1 MRWNKLKIDNFTF
14 EAGGSLSGIEVVYH
28 TSDRDYQPGDRVVW
42 LCHALTANS
51 NPLDWWPEMV
61 GKGCY
66 IDPEKDYVVCVNIF
80 ASPYGTTGPRSAF
93 FKADGGKVSGFQSL
107 KDGTAKR
114 ETMKLFNYTE
124 GLTPLDF
131 PKVTVRDMARL
142 FPIVR
147 KYIGIEKVDL
157 LVGSSIG
164 GFQALEW
171 AILEP
176 EVIERAAFIATAPR
190 VTPWLGAW
198 MESQR
203 MALEADPTFRACESL
218 AGGQKGLEAAR
229 ALSLISYRTFEGYNL
244 TQAEQDE
251 DCLFAERVASY
262 ERYQGEKLVKRDFDA
277 YSYYYL
283 TYSVDSHNVGRKR
296 EGVAAALGQIQ
307 ANSIVIT
314 ITSDGLFPPVEGSEW
329 AKHIPGAEYI
339 EIESKWG
346 HDGFL
351 LETEAIVQSLKR
363 VES

>member
-1 MRWNKLKIDNFTF
+1 MRWNKLRIEDDFAF
-14 EAGGSLSGIEVVYH
+14 EAGGSVRGIEVVYH
-28 TSDRDYQPGDRVVW
+28 TSNRDYKKGERVVW

-51 NPLDWWPEMV
+51 NPMDWWPEMV
-61 GKGCY
+61 GKGCC

-80 ASPYGTTGPRSAF
+80 ASPYGTTGPRSW
-93 FKADGGKVSGFQSL
+93 V
-107 KDGTAKR
+107 
-114 ETMKLFNYTE
+114 E
-124 GLTPLDF
+124 GLGVQEFRSSGVGPLDF

-147 KYIGIEKVDL
+147 EYIGIEKVDL

-171 AILEP
+171 AVLEP

-203 MALEADPTFRACESL
+203 MAIEADPTFKACESL

-229 ALSLISYRTFEGYNL
+229 ALSLISYRTFDGYNL
-244 TQAEQDE
+244 TQAEEDE
-251 DCLFAERVASY
+251 DCLFAGRVASY

-283 TYSVDSHNVGRKR
+283 TWSVDSHNVGRKR
-296 EGVAAALGQIQ
+296 GGVAAALGQIK
-307 ANSIVIT
+307 AKSVVIT
-314 ITSDGLFPPVEGSEW
+314 ITSDGLFPPVEGREW
-329 AKHIPGAEYI
+329 AAWIPGAEYV

-351 LETEAIVQSLKR
+351 LETEAIAKRLKELS

>member
-1 MRWNKLKIDNFTF
+1 MRWNKLRIEDDFAF
-14 EAGGSLSGIEVVYH
+14 EAGGSVRGIEVVYH
-28 TSDRDYQPGDRVVW
+28 TSDREYKAGDRVVW

-51 NPLDWWPEMV
+51 NPMDWWPEMV
-61 GKGCY
+61 GKGCC

-80 ASPYGTTGPRSAF
+80 ASPYGTTGPRDWCA
-93 FKADGGKVSGFQSL
+93 GKRRE
-107 KDGTAKR
+107 AKGER
-114 ETMKLFNYTE
+114 ST
-124 GLTPLDF
+124 LDF

-203 MALEADPTFRACESL
+203 MAIEADPTFKACESL

-229 ALSLISYRTFEGYNL
+229 ALSLISYRTFDGYNL
-244 TQAEQDE
+244 TQAEEDE

-283 TYSVDSHNVGRKR
+283 TWSVDSHNVGRKR
-296 EGVAAALGQIQ
+296 GGVAAALGEIK
-307 ANSIVIT
+307 AKSVVIT
-314 ITSDGLFPPVEGSEW
+314 ITSDGLFPPVEGKEW
-329 AKHIPGAEYI
+329 AAWIPGAKYV

-351 LETEAIVQSLKR
+351 LETEAIAERLEELR

>member
-1 MRWNKLKIDNFTF
+1 MRWNKLRIEDDFAF
-14 EAGGSLSGIEVVYH
+14 EVGGSVSGIEVVYH
-28 TSDRDYQPGDRVVW
+28 TSDREYKAGDRVVW

-51 NPLDWWPEMV
+51 NPMDWWPEMV
-61 GKGCY
+61 GKGCC

-80 ASPYGTTGPRSAF
+80 ASPYGTTGPRDWCA
-93 FKADGGKVSGFQSL
+93 GKRRE
-107 KDGTAKR
+107 AKGER
-114 ETMKLFNYTE
+114 S
-124 GLTPLDF
+124 PLDF

-203 MALEADPTFRACESL
+203 MAIEADPTFKACESL

-229 ALSLISYRTFEGYNL
+229 ALSLISYRTFDGYNL
-244 TQAEQDE
+244 TQAEEDE
-251 DCLFAERVASY
+251 DCLFAGRVASY

-283 TYSVDSHNVGRKR
+283 TWSVDSHNVGRKR
-296 EGVAAALGQIQ
+296 GGVAAALGKIQ
-307 ANSIVIT
+307 AKSVVIT
-314 ITSDGLFPPVEGSEW
+314 ITSDGLFPPVEGREW
-329 AKHIPGAEYI
+329 AAWIPGAKYV

-351 LETEAIVQSLKR
+351 LETEAIAERLEELR
-363 VES
+363 VKS

>member
-1 MRWNKLKIDNFTF
+1 MRWNKLRIEDDFAF
-14 EAGGSLSGIEVVYH
+14 EAGGSVRGIEVVYH
-28 TSDRDYQPGDRVVW
+28 TSDREYKAGDRVVW

-51 NPLDWWPEMV
+51 NPMDWWPEMV
-61 GKGCY
+61 GKGCC

-80 ASPYGTTGPRSAF
+80 ASPYGTTGPR
-93 FKADGGKVSGFQSL
+93 DWMNIGERRE
-107 KDGTAKR
+107 AKGER
-114 ETMKLFNYTE
+114 S
-124 GLTPLDF
+124 PLDF

-203 MALEADPTFRACESL
+203 MAIEADPTFKACESL

-229 ALSLISYRTFEGYNL
+229 ALSLISYRTFDGYNL
-244 TQAEQDE
+244 TQAEENE
-251 DCLFAERVASY
+251 DCLFAGRVASY

-283 TYSVDSHNVGRKR
+283 TWSVDSHNVGRKR
-296 EGVAAALGQIQ
+296 RGVAAALGKIQ
-307 ANSIVIT
+307 AKSVVIT
-314 ITSDGLFPPVEGSEW
+314 ITSDGLFPPVEGKEW
-329 AKHIPGAEYI
+329 AAWIPGAKYV

-351 LETEAIVQSLKR
+351 LETEAIAERLEELR

>member
-1 MRWNKLKIDNFTF
+1 MRWNKLRIEDDFAF
-14 EAGGSLSGIEVVYH
+14 EAGGSVSGIEVVYH
-28 TSDRDYQPGDRVVW
+28 TSDREYKAGDRVVW

-51 NPLDWWPEMV
+51 NPMDWWPEMV
-61 GKGCY
+61 GKGCC

-80 ASPYGTTGPRSAF
+80 ASPYGTTGPRDWCA
-93 FKADGGKVSGFQSL
+93 GKRRE
-107 KDGTAKR
+107 AKGER
-114 ETMKLFNYTE
+114 S
-124 GLTPLDF
+124 PLDF

-203 MALEADPTFRACESL
+203 MAIEADPTFKACESL

-229 ALSLISYRTFEGYNL
+229 ALSLISYRTFDGYNL
-244 TQAEQDE
+244 TQAEEDE
-251 DCLFAERVASY
+251 DCLFAGRVASY

-283 TYSVDSHNVGRKR
+283 TWSVDSHNVGRKR
-296 EGVAAALGQIQ
+296 GGVAAALGKIQ
-307 ANSIVIT
+307 AKSVVIT
-314 ITSDGLFPPVEGSEW
+314 ITSDGLFPPVEGREW
-329 AKHIPGAEYI
+329 AAWIPGAKYV

-351 LETEAIVQSLKR
+351 LETEAIAERLEELR
-363 VES
+363 VKS

>member
-1 MRWNKLKIDNFTF
+1 MRWNKLRIEDDFAF
-14 EAGGSLSGIEVVYH
+14 EAGGNVSGIEVVYH
-28 TSDRDYQPGDRVVW
+28 TSDRDYKKGERVVW

-51 NPLDWWPEMV
+51 NPMDWWPEMV
-61 GKGCY
+61 GKGCC

-80 ASPYGTTGPRSAF
+80 ASPYGTTGPRSWMN
-93 FKADGGKVSGFQSL
+93 DGE
-107 KDGTAKR
+107 AMKR
-114 ETMKLFNYTE
+114 S
-124 GLTPLDF
+124 PLDF

-203 MALEADPTFRACESL
+203 MAIEADPTFKACESL

-229 ALSLISYRTFEGYNL
+229 ALSLISYRTFDGYNL
-244 TQAEQDE
+244 TQAEADE
-251 DCLFAERVASY
+251 DCLFAGRVASY

-283 TYSVDSHNVGRKR
+283 TWSVDSHNVGRKR
-296 EGVAAALGQIQ
+296 GGVAAALGEIK
-307 ANSIVIT
+307 AKSVVIT
-314 ITSDGLFPPVEGSEW
+314 ITSDGLFPPVEGREW
-329 AKHIPGAEYI
+329 ATWIPSAKYV

-351 LETEAIVQSLKR
+351 LETEAIALRLEELSV
-363 VES
+363 

>member
-1 MRWNKLKIDNFTF
+1 MRWNKLKIEDDFAF
-14 EAGGSLSGIEVVYH
+14 EAGGNVSGIEVVYH
-28 TSDRDYQPGDRVVW
+28 TSDRDYKKGERVVW

-51 NPLDWWPEMV
+51 NPMDWWPEMV
-61 GKGCY
+61 CKGCC

-80 ASPYGTTGPRSAF
+80 ASPYGTTGPRSFLEARRR
-93 FKADGGKVSGFQSL
+93 KGDEARGERG
-107 KDGTAKR
+107 
-114 ETMKLFNYTE
+114 
-124 GLTPLDF
+124 PLDF
-131 PKVTVRDMARL
+131 PKITVRDMARL

-203 MALEADPTFRACESL
+203 MAIEADPTFKACESL

-229 ALSLISYRTFEGYNL
+229 ALSLISYRTFDGYNL
-244 TQAEQDE
+244 TQAEEDE

-283 TYSVDSHNVGRKR
+283 TWSVDSHNVGRKR
-296 EGVAAALGQIQ
+296 GGVAAALGEIK
-307 ANSIVIT
+307 AKSVVIT
-314 ITSDGLFPPVEGSEW
+314 ITSDGLFPPVEGREW
-329 AKHIPGAEYI
+329 ATWIPSAKYV

-351 LETEAIVQSLKR
+351 LETEAIALRLEELSV
-363 VES
+363 

>member
-1 MRWNKLKIDNFTF
+1 MRWNKLRIEDDFAF
-14 EAGGSLSGIEVVYH
+14 EAGGSVRGIEVVYH
-28 TSDRDYQPGDRVVW
+28 TSDREYKAGDRVVW

-51 NPLDWWPEMV
+51 NPMDWWPEMV
-61 GKGCY
+61 GKGCC

-80 ASPYGTTGPRSAF
+80 ASPYGTTGPRDWCA
-93 FKADGGKVSGFQSL
+93 GKRRE
-107 KDGTAKR
+107 AKGER
-114 ETMKLFNYTE
+114 S
-124 GLTPLDF
+124 PLDF

-203 MALEADPTFRACESL
+203 MAIEADPTFKACESL

-229 ALSLISYRTFEGYNL
+229 ALSLISYRTFDGYNL
-244 TQAEQDE
+244 TQAEENE
-251 DCLFAERVASY
+251 DCLFAGRVASY

-283 TYSVDSHNVGRKR
+283 TWSVDSHNVGRKR
-296 EGVAAALGQIQ
+296 GGVAEALGKIQ
-307 ANSIVIT
+307 AKSVVIT
-314 ITSDGLFPPVEGSEW
+314 ITSDGLFPPVEGIEW
-329 AKHIPGAEYI
+329 AAWIPGAKYV

-351 LETEAIVQSLKR
+351 LETEAIAERLEELR

>member
-14 EAGGSLSGIEVVYH
+14 EAGGSVSNIEVVYH
-28 TSDRDYQPGDRVVW
+28 TSNRDYQPGDRVVW

-51 NPLDWWPEMV
+51 NPMDWWPEMV
-61 GKGCY
+61 GKGCF

-80 ASPYGTTGPRSAF
+80 ASPYGTTGPRDWAMR
-93 FKADGGKVSGFQSL
+93 
-107 KDGTAKR
+107 R
-114 ETMKLFNYTE
+114 EGDE
-124 GLTPLDF
+124 ARGERGPLDF
-131 PKVTVRDMARL
+131 PKITVRDMARL
-142 FPIVR
+142 FPFVR

-296 EGVAAALGQIQ
+296 EGVAAALGKIQ
-307 ANSIVIT
+307 AKSIVIT

>member
-1 MRWNKLKIDNFTF
+1 MRWNKLRIEDDFAF
-14 EAGGSLSGIEVVYH
+14 EAGGNVSGIEVVYH
-28 TSDRDYQPGDRVVW
+28 TSDRDYKKGERVVW

-51 NPLDWWPEMV
+51 NPMDWWPEMV
-61 GKGCY
+61 GKGCC

-80 ASPYGTTGPRSAF
+80 ASPYGTTGPRDWMNIGEAVNDSEA
-93 FKADGGKVSGFQSL
+93 V
-107 KDGTAKR
+107 KR
-114 ETMKLFNYTE
+114 
-124 GLTPLDF
+124 TPLDF
-131 PKVTVRDMARL
+131 PRVTVRDMARL

-147 KYIGIEKVDL
+147 KYIGIDKVDL

-171 AILEP
+171 AIMEP

-203 MALEADPTFRACESL
+203 MAIEADPTFKACESL

-229 ALSLISYRTFEGYNL
+229 ALSLISYRTFDGYNL
-244 TQAEQDE
+244 TQAEADE
-251 DCLFAERVASY
+251 DCLFAGRVASY

-283 TYSVDSHNVGRKR
+283 TWSVDSHNVGRKR
-296 EGVAAALGQIQ
+296 GGVAAALGEIK
-307 ANSIVIT
+307 AKSVVIT
-314 ITSDGLFPPVEGSEW
+314 ITSDGLFPPVEGKEW
-329 AKHIPGAEYI
+329 AAWIPGAKYV

-351 LETEAIVQSLKR
+351 LETEAIAKR
-363 VES
+363 LEELSV

>member
-1 MRWNKLKIDNFTF
+1 MRWNKLRIEDDFAF
-14 EAGGSLSGIEVVYH
+14 EAGGNVSGIEVVYH
-28 TSDRDYQPGDRVVW
+28 TSDRDYKKGERVVW

-51 NPLDWWPEMV
+51 NPMDWWPEMV
-61 GKGCY
+61 GKGCC

-80 ASPYGTTGPRSAF
+80 ASPYGTTGPRDWMNIGEAVNDSEA
-93 FKADGGKVSGFQSL
+93 V
-107 KDGTAKR
+107 KR
-114 ETMKLFNYTE
+114 
-124 GLTPLDF
+124 TPLDF
-131 PKVTVRDMARL
+131 PRVTVRDMARL

-171 AILEP
+171 AIMEP

-203 MALEADPTFRACESL
+203 MAIEADPTFKACESL
-218 AGGQKGLEAAR
+218 AGGQKGLGAAR
-229 ALSLISYRTFEGYNL
+229 ALSLISYRTFDGYNL
-244 TQAEQDE
+244 TQAEEDE
-251 DCLFAERVASY
+251 NCLFAGRVASY

-283 TYSVDSHNVGRKR
+283 TWSVDSHNVGRKR
-296 EGVAAALGQIQ
+296 GGVAAALGEIK
-307 ANSIVIT
+307 AKSVVIT
-314 ITSDGLFPPVEGSEW
+314 ITSDGLFPPVEGKEW
-329 AKHIPGAEYI
+329 AAWIPGAKYV

-351 LETEAIVQSLKR
+351 LETEAIAERLEELSV
-363 VES
+363 

>member
-1 MRWNKLKIDNFTF
+1 
-14 EAGGSLSGIEVVYH
+14 
-28 TSDRDYQPGDRVVW
+28 
-42 LCHALTANS
+42 
-51 NPLDWWPEMV
+51 
-61 GKGCY
+61 
-66 IDPEKDYVVCVNIF
+66 
-80 ASPYGTTGPRSAF
+80 
-93 FKADGGKVSGFQSL
+93 
-107 KDGTAKR
+107 
-114 ETMKLFNYTE
+114 
-124 GLTPLDF
+124 
-131 PKVTVRDMARL
+131 MARL

-251 DCLFAERVASY
+251 DCLFAQRVASY

-296 EGVAAALGQIQ
+296 GGVAAALGQIQ
-307 ANSIVIT
+307 AKSIVIT
-314 ITSDGLFPPVEGSEW
+314 ITSDGLFPPVEGQEW
-329 AKHIPGAEYI
+329 AKHIPGAQYI

-351 LETEAIVQSLKR
+351 LETEAIVQSL
-363 VES
+363 SQLY

>member
-1 MRWNKLKIDNFTF
+1 MRWNKLRIEDDFAF
-14 EAGGSLSGIEVVYH
+14 EASGSVRGIEVVYH
-28 TSDRDYQPGDRVVW
+28 TSDREYKAGDRVVW

-51 NPLDWWPEMV
+51 NPMDWWPEMV
-61 GKGCY
+61 GKGCC

-80 ASPYGTTGPRSAF
+80 ASPYGTTGPRDWCA
-93 FKADGGKVSGFQSL
+93 GKRRE
-107 KDGTAKR
+107 AKGER
-114 ETMKLFNYTE
+114 S
-124 GLTPLDF
+124 PLDF

-203 MALEADPTFRACESL
+203 MAIEADPTFKACESL

-229 ALSLISYRTFEGYNL
+229 ALSLISYRTFDGYNL
-244 TQAEQDE
+244 TQAEEDE
-251 DCLFAERVASY
+251 DCLFAGRVASY

-283 TYSVDSHNVGRKR
+283 TWSVDSHNVGRKR
-296 EGVAAALGQIQ
+296 GGVAAALGKIK
-307 ANSIVIT
+307 AKSVVIT
-314 ITSDGLFPPVEGSEW
+314 ITSDGLFPPVEGKEW
-329 AKHIPGAEYI
+329 AAWIPGAKYV

-351 LETEAIVQSLKR
+351 LETEAIAEQLEELK
-363 VES
+363 VKS

>member
-1 MRWNKLKIDNFTF
+1 MRWNKLRIEDDFAF
-14 EAGGSLSGIEVVYH
+14 EAGGSVRGIEVVYH
-28 TSDRDYQPGDRVVW
+28 TSDREYKAGDRVVW

-51 NPLDWWPEMV
+51 NPMDWWPEMV
-61 GKGCY
+61 GKGCC
-66 IDPEKDYVVCVNIF
+66 INPEKDYVVCVNIF
-80 ASPYGTTGPRSAF
+80 ASPYGTTGPRDWCA
-93 FKADGGKVSGFQSL
+93 GKRRE
-107 KDGTAKR
+107 AKGER
-114 ETMKLFNYTE
+114 S
-124 GLTPLDF
+124 PLDF

-203 MALEADPTFRACESL
+203 MAIEADPTFKACESL

-229 ALSLISYRTFEGYNL
+229 ALSLISYRTFDGYNL
-244 TQAEQDE
+244 TQAEEDE
-251 DCLFAERVASY
+251 DCLFAGRVASY

-283 TYSVDSHNVGRKR
+283 TWSVDSHNVGRKR
-296 EGVAAALGQIQ
+296 GGVAAALGKIK
-307 ANSIVIT
+307 AKSVVIT
-314 ITSDGLFPPVEGSEW
+314 ITSDGLFPPVEGKKW
-329 AKHIPGAEYI
+329 AAWIPGAKYV

-351 LETEAIVQSLKR
+351 LETEAIAERLEELR

>member
-1 MRWNKLKIDNFTF
+1 
-14 EAGGSLSGIEVVYH
+14 
-28 TSDRDYQPGDRVVW
+28 
-42 LCHALTANS
+42 
-51 NPLDWWPEMV
+51 
-61 GKGCY
+61 
-66 IDPEKDYVVCVNIF
+66 
-80 ASPYGTTGPRSAF
+80 
-93 FKADGGKVSGFQSL
+93 
-107 KDGTAKR
+107 
-114 ETMKLFNYTE
+114 
-124 GLTPLDF
+124 
-131 PKVTVRDMARL
+131 
-142 FPIVR
+142 
-147 KYIGIEKVDL
+147 
-157 LVGSSIG
+157 
-164 GFQALEW
+164 
-171 AILEP
+171 
-176 EVIERAAFIATAPR
+176 
-190 VTPWLGAW
+190 
-198 MESQR
+198 
-203 MALEADPTFRACESL
+203 MALEADPTFRACKSL

-296 EGVAAALGQIQ
+296 EGVAAALGKIQ
-307 ANSIVIT
+307 AKSIVIT

>member
-1 MRWNKLKIDNFTF
+1 MRWNKLRIEDDFAF
-14 EAGGSLSGIEVVYH
+14 EAGGSVRGLEVVYH
-28 TSDRDYQPGDRVVW
+28 TSDREYKKGDRVVW

-51 NPLDWWPEMV
+51 NPMDWWPEMV
-61 GKGCY
+61 GKGCC
-66 IDPEKDYVVCVNIF
+66 IDPERDYVVCVNIF
-80 ASPYGTTGPRSAF
+80 ASPYGTTGPR
-93 FKADGGKVSGFQSL
+93 DWMNIGERRE
-107 KDGTAKR
+107 AKGER
-114 ETMKLFNYTE
+114 S
-124 GLTPLDF
+124 PLDF

-171 AILEP
+171 AIMEP

-203 MALEADPTFRACESL
+203 MAIEADPTFKACESL

-229 ALSLISYRTFEGYNL
+229 ALSLISYRTFDGYNL
-244 TQAEQDE
+244 TQAEADE
-251 DCLFAERVASY
+251 DCLFAGRVASY

-283 TYSVDSHNVGRKR
+283 TWSVDSHNVGRKR
-296 EGVAAALGQIQ
+296 GGVAAALGEIK
-307 ANSIVIT
+307 AKSVVIT
-314 ITSDGLFPPVEGSEW
+314 ITSDGLFPPVEGKEW
-329 AKHIPGAEYI
+329 AAWIPGAQYV

-351 LETEAIVQSLKR
+351 LETEAIATRLEELSV
-363 VES
+363 

>member
-1 MRWNKLKIDNFTF
+1 MRWNKLRIEDDFAF
-14 EAGGSLSGIEVVYH
+14 EAGGSVSGIEVVYH
-28 TSDRDYQPGDRVVW
+28 TSDREYKAGDRVVW

-51 NPLDWWPEMV
+51 NPMDWWPEMV
-61 GKGCY
+61 GKGCC

-80 ASPYGTTGPRSAF
+80 ASPYGTTGPRDWCA
-93 FKADGGKVSGFQSL
+93 GKRRE
-107 KDGTAKR
+107 AKGER
-114 ETMKLFNYTE
+114 S
-124 GLTPLDF
+124 PLDF

-203 MALEADPTFRACESL
+203 MAIEADPTFKACESL

-229 ALSLISYRTFEGYNL
+229 ALSLISYRTFDGYNL
-244 TQAEQDE
+244 TQAEEDE
-251 DCLFAERVASY
+251 DCLFAGRVASY

-283 TYSVDSHNVGRKR
+283 TWSVDSHNVGRKR
-296 EGVAAALGQIQ
+296 GGVAAALGEIK
-307 ANSIVIT
+307 AKSVVIT
-314 ITSDGLFPPVEGSEW
+314 ITSDGLFPPVEGREW
-329 AKHIPGAEYI
+329 AAWIPGAKYV

-351 LETEAIVQSLKR
+351 LETEAIAERLEELR

>member
-1 MRWNKLKIDNFTF
+1 MRWNKLRIEDDFAF
-14 EAGGSLSGIEVVYH
+14 EAGGSVRGIEVVYH
-28 TSDRDYQPGDRVVW
+28 TSDREYKTGDRVVW

-51 NPLDWWPEMV
+51 NPMDWWPEMV
-61 GKGCY
+61 GKGCC
-66 IDPEKDYVVCVNIF
+66 IDPEKDYVVCVNIL
-80 ASPYGTTGPRSAF
+80 ASPYGTTGPRDWCA
-93 FKADGGKVSGFQSL
+93 GKRRE
-107 KDGTAKR
+107 AKGER
-114 ETMKLFNYTE
+114 S
-124 GLTPLDF
+124 PLDF

-203 MALEADPTFRACESL
+203 MAIEADPTFKACESL

-229 ALSLISYRTFEGYNL
+229 ALSLISYRTFDGYNL
-244 TQAEQDE
+244 TQAEENE
-251 DCLFAERVASY
+251 DCLFAGRVASY

-283 TYSVDSHNVGRKR
+283 TWSVDSHNVGRKR
-296 EGVAAALGQIQ
+296 GGVAAALGEIK
-307 ANSIVIT
+307 AKSVVIT
-314 ITSDGLFPPVEGSEW
+314 ITSDGLFPPVEGREW
-329 AKHIPGAEYI
+329 AAWIPGAKYV

-351 LETEAIVQSLKR
+351 LETEAIAERLEELR

>member
-1 MRWNKLKIDNFTF
+1 
-14 EAGGSLSGIEVVYH
+14 
-28 TSDRDYQPGDRVVW
+28 
-42 LCHALTANS
+42 
-51 NPLDWWPEMV
+51 MV
-61 GKGCY
+61 GKGCF

-93 FKADGGKVSGFQSL
+93 EADGGKVSGFQSL
-107 KDGTAKR
+107 KDETAKR

-124 GLTPLDF
+124 GLKPLDF

-244 TQAEQDE
+244 TQAEQDD

-296 EGVAAALGQIQ
+296 GGVAAALGQIQ
-307 ANSIVIT
+307 AKSIVIT
-314 ITSDGLFPPVEGSEW
+314 ITSDGLFPPVEGQEW

-351 LETEAIVQSLKR
+351 LETEAIVLSLSR
-363 VES
+363 LY

>member
-1 MRWNKLKIDNFTF
+1 MRWNKLRIEDNFTF
-14 EAGGSLSGIEVVYH
+14 EAGGSICGLEVVYH
-28 TSDRDYQPGDRVVW
+28 TSDRDYQKGDHVVW

-51 NPLDWWPEMV
+51 NPEDWWPEMV
-61 GKGCY
+61 GKGCC
-66 IDPEKDYVVCVNIF
+66 IDPDKDFVVCVNIF
-80 ASPYGTTGPRSAF
+80 ASPYGTTGPRSVLAGNQ
-93 FKADGGKVSGFQSL
+93 DSGLQAL
-107 KDGTAKR
+107 K
-114 ETMKLFNYTE
+114 
-124 GLTPLDF
+124 TPLDF
-131 PKVTVRDMARL
+131 PRITVRDMARL

-147 KYIGIEKVDL
+147 KHIGIDSIDL

-171 AILEP
+171 AIIEP
-176 EVIERAAFIATAPR
+176 EVIKRAAFIATAPR

-244 TQAEQDE
+244 TQAEENE

-283 TYSVDSHNVGRKR
+283 TWSVDSHNVGRKR
-296 EGVAAALGQIQ
+296 GGVATALGQIQ
-307 ANSIVIT
+307 AKSIVIT

-329 AKHIPGAEYI
+329 AKWIPDAEYI
-339 EIESKWG
+339 EIESQFG

-351 LETEAIVQSLKR
+351 LETKQI
-363 VES
+363 VESLARLD

>member
-1 MRWNKLKIDNFTF
+1 MRWNKLRIEDDFAF
-14 EAGGSLSGIEVVYH
+14 EAGGSVRGIEVVYH
-28 TSDRDYQPGDRVVW
+28 TSDREYKEGDRVVW

-51 NPLDWWPEMV
+51 NPMDWWPEMV
-61 GKGCY
+61 GKGCC
-66 IDPEKDYVVCVNIF
+66 IDPEKDYVVCVNIL
-80 ASPYGTTGPRSAF
+80 ASPYGTTGPRDWCA
-93 FKADGGKVSGFQSL
+93 GKRRE
-107 KDGTAKR
+107 AKGER
-114 ETMKLFNYTE
+114 S
-124 GLTPLDF
+124 PLDF

-203 MALEADPTFRACESL
+203 MAIEADPTFKACESL

-229 ALSLISYRTFEGYNL
+229 ALSLISYRTFDGYNL
-244 TQAEQDE
+244 TQAEENE
-251 DCLFAERVASY
+251 DCLFAGRVASY

-283 TYSVDSHNVGRKR
+283 TWSVDSHNVGRKR
-296 EGVAAALGQIQ
+296 GGVAAALGEIK
-307 ANSIVIT
+307 AKSVVIT
-314 ITSDGLFPPVEGSEW
+314 ITSDGLFPPVEGREW
-329 AKHIPGAEYI
+329 AAWIPGAKYV

-351 LETEAIVQSLKR
+351 LETEAIAERLEELR

>member
-14 EAGGSLSGIEVVYH
+14 EAGGSVSNIEVVYH
-28 TSDRDYQPGDRVVW
+28 TSNRDYQPGDRVVW

-51 NPLDWWPEMV
+51 NPMDWWPEMV
-61 GKGCY
+61 GKGCF

-80 ASPYGTTGPRSAF
+80 ASPYGTTGPRSIKNEEVRIKNCSEEPTQNSK
-93 FKADGGKVSGFQSL
+93 FKIQ
-107 KDGTAKR
+107 
-114 ETMKLFNYTE
+114 NY
-124 GLTPLDF
+124 LDF
-131 PKVTVRDMARL
+131 PKITVRDMARL

-176 EVIERAAFIATAPR
+176 GVIERAAFIATAPR

-251 DCLFAERVASY
+251 DCLFAQRVASY

-296 EGVAAALGQIQ
+296 GGVAAALGQIQ
-307 ANSIVIT
+307 AKSIVIT
-314 ITSDGLFPPVEGSEW
+314 ITSDGLFPPVEGQEW
-329 AKHIPGAEYI
+329 AKHIPGAQYI

-351 LETEAIVQSLKR
+351 LETEAIVQSLSR
-363 VES
+363 LY

>member
-1 MRWNKLKIDNFTF
+1 MRWNKLRIEDDFAF
-14 EAGGSLSGIEVVYH
+14 EAGGSVRGIEVVYH
-28 TSDRDYQPGDRVVW
+28 TSDREYKAGDRVVW

-51 NPLDWWPEMV
+51 NPMDWWPEMV
-61 GKGCY
+61 GKGCC

-80 ASPYGTTGPRSAF
+80 ASPYGTTGPRDWCA
-93 FKADGGKVSGFQSL
+93 GKRRE
-107 KDGTAKR
+107 AKGER
-114 ETMKLFNYTE
+114 S
-124 GLTPLDF
+124 PLDF

-203 MALEADPTFRACESL
+203 MAIEADPTFKACESL

-229 ALSLISYRTFEGYNL
+229 ALSLISYRTFDGYNL
-244 TQAEQDE
+244 TQAEEDE
-251 DCLFAERVASY
+251 DCLFAGRVASY

-283 TYSVDSHNVGRKR
+283 TWSVDSHNVGRKR
-296 EGVAAALGQIQ
+296 GGVAAALGKIK
-307 ANSIVIT
+307 AKSVVIT
-314 ITSDGLFPPVEGSEW
+314 ITSDGLFPPVEGKEW
-329 AKHIPGAEYI
+329 AAWIPGAKYV

-351 LETEAIVQSLKR
+351 LETEAIAERLEELR

>member
-1 MRWNKLKIDNFTF
+1 MRWNKLKIEDDFAF
-14 EAGGSLSGIEVVYH
+14 EAGGSVHGIEVVYH
-28 TSDRDYQPGDRVVW
+28 TSDREYKKGERVVW

-51 NPLDWWPEMV
+51 NPMDWWPEMV
-61 GKGCY
+61 GKGCC

-80 ASPYGTTGPRSAF
+80 ASPYGTTGPRDWMNIGEAM
-93 FKADGGKVSGFQSL
+93 
-107 KDGTAKR
+107 KR
-114 ETMKLFNYTE
+114 S
-124 GLTPLDF
+124 PLDF
-131 PKVTVRDMARL
+131 PRVTVRDMARL

-147 KYIGIEKVDL
+147 KYIGIDKVDL

-171 AILEP
+171 AIMEP

-203 MALEADPTFRACESL
+203 MAIEADPTFKACESL

-229 ALSLISYRTFEGYNL
+229 ALSLISYRTFDGYNL
-244 TQAEQDE
+244 TQAEADE
-251 DCLFAERVASY
+251 DCLFAGRVASY

-283 TYSVDSHNVGRKR
+283 TWSVDSHNVGRKR
-296 EGVAAALGQIQ
+296 GGVAAALGEIK
-307 ANSIVIT
+307 AKSVVIT
-314 ITSDGLFPPVEGSEW
+314 ITSDGLFPPVEGKEW
-329 AKHIPGAEYI
+329 AAWIPGAKYV

-351 LETEAIVQSLKR
+351 LETEAIAKR
-363 VES
+363 LEELSV

>member
-1 MRWNKLKIDNFTF
+1 MRWNKLRIEDDFAF
-14 EAGGSLSGIEVVYH
+14 EAGGSVRGIEVVYH
-28 TSDRDYQPGDRVVW
+28 TSDREYKAGDRVVW

-51 NPLDWWPEMV
+51 NPMDWWPEMV
-61 GKGCY
+61 GKGCC

-80 ASPYGTTGPRSAF
+80 ASPYGTTGPR
-93 FKADGGKVSGFQSL
+93 DWMNIGERRE
-107 KDGTAKR
+107 AKGER
-114 ETMKLFNYTE
+114 S
-124 GLTPLDF
+124 PLDF
-131 PKVTVRDMARL
+131 PKVTVRDMAKL

-203 MALEADPTFRACESL
+203 MAIEADPTFKACESL
-218 AGGQKGLEAAR
+218 TGGQKGLEAAR
-229 ALSLISYRTFEGYNL
+229 ALSLISYRTFDGYNL
-244 TQAEQDE
+244 TQAEEDE
-251 DCLFAERVASY
+251 DCLFAGRVASY

-283 TYSVDSHNVGRKR
+283 TWSVDSHNVGRKR
-296 EGVAAALGQIQ
+296 SGVAAALGEIK
-307 ANSIVIT
+307 AKSGVIT
-314 ITSDGLFPPVEGSEW
+314 ITSDGLFPPVEGKEW
-329 AKHIPGAEYI
+329 AAWIPGAKYV

-351 LETEAIVQSLKR
+351 LETEAIAERLEELR

>member
-1 MRWNKLKIDNFTF
+1 MRWNKLRIEDDFAF
-14 EAGGSLSGIEVVYH
+14 EAGGNVSGIEVVYH
-28 TSDRDYQPGDRVVW
+28 TSDRDYTKGERVVW

-51 NPLDWWPEMV
+51 NPMDWWPEMV
-61 GKGCY
+61 GKGCC

-80 ASPYGTTGPRSAF
+80 ASPYGTTGPRSWMN
-93 FKADGGKVSGFQSL
+93 DGE
-107 KDGTAKR
+107 AMKR
-114 ETMKLFNYTE
+114 S
-124 GLTPLDF
+124 PLDF

-171 AILEP
+171 AIMEP

-203 MALEADPTFRACESL
+203 MAIEADPTFKACESL

-229 ALSLISYRTFEGYNL
+229 ALSLISYRTFEGYNI

-251 DCLFAERVASY
+251 DCLFAQRVASY

-296 EGVAAALGQIQ
+296 GGVAAALGQIQ
-307 ANSIVIT
+307 AKSIVIT
-314 ITSDGLFPPVEGSEW
+314 ITSDGLFPPVEGQEW
-329 AKHIPGAEYI
+329 AAWIPGAKYV

-351 LETEAIVQSLKR
+351 LETEAIAKR
-363 VES
+363 LEEVSV

>member
-1 MRWNKLKIDNFTF
+1 M
-14 EAGGSLSGIEVVYH
+14 
-28 TSDRDYQPGDRVVW
+28 
-42 LCHALTANS
+42 
-51 NPLDWWPEMV
+51 
-61 GKGCY
+61 
-66 IDPEKDYVVCVNIF
+66 
-80 ASPYGTTGPRSAF
+80 
-93 FKADGGKVSGFQSL
+93 
-107 KDGTAKR
+107 
-114 ETMKLFNYTE
+114 
-124 GLTPLDF
+124 
-131 PKVTVRDMARL
+131 
-142 FPIVR
+142 R

-203 MALEADPTFRACESL
+203 MAIEADPTFKACASL

-229 ALSLISYRTFEGYNL
+229 ALSLISYRTYEGYNL
-244 TQAEQDE
+244 TQAEKDD

-262 ERYQGEKLVKRDFDA
+262 ERYQGQKLVNRDFDA

-283 TYSVDSHNVGRKR
+283 TWSVDSHNVGRKR
-296 EGVAAALGQIQ
+296 GGVEAALKTIQ
-307 ANSIVIT
+307 AKSVVIT
-314 ITSDGLFPPVEGSEW
+314 ITSDGLFPPVEGREW
-329 AKHIPGAEYI
+329 AAWIPGAKYV

-351 LETEAIVQSLKR
+351 LETEAIARRLEELSV
-363 VES
+363 

>member
-1 MRWNKLKIDNFTF
+1 MRWNKLRIEDDFAF
-14 EAGGSLSGIEVVYH
+14 EAGGSVRGIEVVYH
-28 TSDRDYQPGDRVVW
+28 TSDREYKAGDRVVW
-42 LCHALTANS
+42 WCHALTANS
-51 NPLDWWPEMV
+51 NPMDWWPEMV
-61 GKGCY
+61 GKGCC

-80 ASPYGTTGPRSAF
+80 ASPYGTTGPRDWCA
-93 FKADGGKVSGFQSL
+93 GKRRE
-107 KDGTAKR
+107 AKGER
-114 ETMKLFNYTE
+114 S
-124 GLTPLDF
+124 PLDF

-203 MALEADPTFRACESL
+203 MAIEADPTFKACESL

-229 ALSLISYRTFEGYNL
+229 ALSLISYRTFDGYNL
-244 TQAEQDE
+244 TQAEEDE
-251 DCLFAERVASY
+251 DCLFAGRVASY

-283 TYSVDSHNVGRKR
+283 TWSVDSHNVGRKR
-296 EGVAAALGQIQ
+296 GGVAAALGKIQ
-307 ANSIVIT
+307 AKSVVIT
-314 ITSDGLFPPVEGSEW
+314 ITSDGLFPPVEGKEW
-329 AKHIPGAEYI
+329 AAWIPGAKYV

-351 LETEAIVQSLKR
+351 LETEAIAERLEELR
-363 VES
+363 VKS

>member
-1 MRWNKLKIDNFTF
+1 MRWNKLRIEDDFAF
-14 EAGGSLSGIEVVYH
+14 EAGGSVRGIEVVYH
-28 TSDRDYQPGDRVVW
+28 TSDREYKEGDRVVW

-51 NPLDWWPEMV
+51 NPMDWWPEMV
-61 GKGCY
+61 GKGCC

-80 ASPYGTTGPRSAF
+80 ASPYGTTGPR
-93 FKADGGKVSGFQSL
+93 DWMNIGERRE
-107 KDGTAKR
+107 AKGER
-114 ETMKLFNYTE
+114 S
-124 GLTPLDF
+124 PLDF

-203 MALEADPTFRACESL
+203 MAIEADPTFKACESL

-229 ALSLISYRTFEGYNL
+229 ALSLISYRTFDGYNL
-244 TQAEQDE
+244 TQAEENE
-251 DCLFAERVASY
+251 DCLFAGRVASY

-283 TYSVDSHNVGRKR
+283 TWSVDSHNVGRKR
-296 EGVAAALGQIQ
+296 GGVAEALGKIQ
-307 ANSIVIT
+307 AKSVVIT
-314 ITSDGLFPPVEGSEW
+314 ITSDGLFPPVEGREW
-329 AKHIPGAEYI
+329 AAWIPGAKYV

-351 LETEAIVQSLKR
+351 LETEAIAERLEELR

>member
-1 MRWNKLKIDNFTF
+1 MRWNKLRIEDDFDF
-14 EAGGSLSGIEVVYH
+14 EAGGSVRGIEVVYH
-28 TSDRDYQPGDRVVW
+28 TSNRDYKKGERVVW

-51 NPLDWWPEMV
+51 NPMDWWPEMV
-61 GKGCY
+61 GKGCC

-93 FKADGGKVSGFQSL
+93 KADGGKVSGFQSL
-107 KDGTAKR
+107 KDETAKR

-124 GLTPLDF
+124 GFTPFDF
-131 PKVTVRDMARL
+131 PKITVRDMARL

-176 EVIERAAFIATAPR
+176 EVIKHAAFIATAPR

-251 DCLFAERVASY
+251 DCLFAQRVASY

-283 TYSVDSHNVGRKR
+283 THSVDSHNVGRKR
-296 EGVAAALGQIQ
+296 GGVAAALGQIQ
-307 ANSIVIT
+307 AKSIVIT
-314 ITSDGLFPPVEGSEW
+314 ITSDGLFPPVEGQEW
-329 AKHIPGAEYI
+329 AKHIPGAQYI

-351 LETEAIVQSLKR
+351 LETEAIVQSLSR
-363 VES
+363 LY

>member
-14 EAGGSLSGIEVVYH
+14 EAGGSVSNIEVVYH
-28 TSDRDYQPGDRVVW
+28 TSNRDYQHGDRVVW

-51 NPLDWWPEMV
+51 NPMDWWPEMV
-61 GKGCY
+61 GKGCF

-80 ASPYGTTGPRSAF
+80 ASPYGTTGPRSI
-93 FKADGGKVSGFQSL
+93 KNEEVRIKNCSEEPTQNSKL
-107 KDGTAKR
+107 KIQ
-114 ETMKLFNYTE
+114 NY
-124 GLTPLDF
+124 LDF
-131 PKVTVRDMARL
+131 PKITVRDMARL

-176 EVIERAAFIATAPR
+176 EVINRAAFIATAPR

-262 ERYQGEKLVKRDFDA
+262 ERYQGDKLVKRDFDA

-296 EGVAAALGQIQ
+296 GGVAAALGQIH
-307 ANSIVIT
+307 AKSIVIT
-314 ITSDGLFPPVEGSEW
+314 ITSDGLFPPVEGQEW
-329 AKHIPGAEYI
+329 AKYIPGAQYI

-351 LETEAIVQSLKR
+351 LETEAIVQSLSR
-363 VES
+363 LY

>member
-1 MRWNKLKIDNFTF
+1 MRWNKLRIEDDFAF
-14 EAGGSLSGIEVVYH
+14 EAGGNVSGIEVVYH
-28 TSDRDYQPGDRVVW
+28 TSDRDYKKGERVVW

-51 NPLDWWPEMV
+51 NPMDWWPEMV
-61 GKGCY
+61 GKGCC

-80 ASPYGTTGPRSAF
+80 ASPYGTTGPRSWMNDSEA
-93 FKADGGKVSGFQSL
+93 V
-107 KDGTAKR
+107 KR
-114 ETMKLFNYTE
+114 
-124 GLTPLDF
+124 TPLDF
-131 PKVTVRDMARL
+131 PRVTVRDMARL

-171 AILEP
+171 AIMEP

-203 MALEADPTFRACESL
+203 MAIEADPTFKACDSL

-229 ALSLISYRTFEGYNL
+229 ALSLISYRTFDGYNL
-244 TQAEQDE
+244 TQAEEDE
-251 DCLFAERVASY
+251 NCLFAGRVASY

-283 TYSVDSHNVGRKR
+283 TWSVDSHNVGRKR
-296 EGVAAALGQIQ
+296 GGVAAALGEIT
-307 ANSIVIT
+307 AKSVVIT
-314 ITSDGLFPPVEGSEW
+314 ITSDGLFPPVEGKEW
-329 AKHIPGAEYI
+329 AAWIPGAKYV

-351 LETEAIVQSLKR
+351 LETEAIAMRLEELSV
-363 VES
+363 

>member
-1 MRWNKLKIDNFTF
+1 
-14 EAGGSLSGIEVVYH
+14 
-28 TSDRDYQPGDRVVW
+28 
-42 LCHALTANS
+42 
-51 NPLDWWPEMV
+51 MV
-61 GKGCY
+61 GKGCC

-80 ASPYGTTGPRSAF
+80 ASPYGTTGPRDWMNIGEAVNDSEA
-93 FKADGGKVSGFQSL
+93 V
-107 KDGTAKR
+107 KR
-114 ETMKLFNYTE
+114 
-124 GLTPLDF
+124 TPLDF
-131 PKVTVRDMARL
+131 PRVTVRDMARL

-171 AILEP
+171 AIMEP

-203 MALEADPTFRACESL
+203 MAIEADPTFKACESL
-218 AGGQKGLEAAR
+218 ASGQKGLEAAR
-229 ALSLISYRTFEGYNL
+229 ALSLISYRTFDGYNL
-244 TQAEQDE
+244 TQAEEDE
-251 DCLFAERVASY
+251 NCLFAGRVASY

-283 TYSVDSHNVGRKR
+283 TWSVDSHNVGRKR
-296 EGVAAALGQIQ
+296 GGVAAALGEIK
-307 ANSIVIT
+307 AKSVVIT
-314 ITSDGLFPPVEGSEW
+314 ITSDGLFPPVEGKEW
-329 AKHIPGAEYI
+329 AAWIPGAKYV

-351 LETEAIVQSLKR
+351 LETEAIAMRLEELSV
-363 VES
+363 

>member
-1 MRWNKLKIDNFTF
+1 MRWNKLRIEDDFAF
-14 EAGGSLSGIEVVYH
+14 EAGGSVRGIEVVYH
-28 TSDRDYQPGDRVVW
+28 TSDREYKAGDRVVW

-51 NPLDWWPEMV
+51 NPMDWWPEMV
-61 GKGCY
+61 GKGCC

-80 ASPYGTTGPRSAF
+80 ASPYGTTGPR
-93 FKADGGKVSGFQSL
+93 DWMNIGERRE
-107 KDGTAKR
+107 AKGER
-114 ETMKLFNYTE
+114 S
-124 GLTPLDF
+124 PLDF

-203 MALEADPTFRACESL
+203 MAIEADPTFKACESL

-229 ALSLISYRTFEGYNL
+229 ALSLISYRTFDGYNL
-244 TQAEQDE
+244 TQAEEDE
-251 DCLFAERVASY
+251 DCLFAGRVASY

-283 TYSVDSHNVGRKR
+283 TWSVDSHNVGRKR
-296 EGVAAALGQIQ
+296 GGVAAALGKIQ
-307 ANSIVIT
+307 AKSVVIT
-314 ITSDGLFPPVEGSEW
+314 ITSDGLFPPVEGKEW
-329 AKHIPGAEYI
+329 AAWIPGAKYV

-351 LETEAIVQSLKR
+351 LETEAIAERLEELR

>member
-14 EAGGSLSGIEVVYH
+14 EAGGSVSNIEVVYH
-28 TSDRDYQPGDRVVW
+28 TSNRDYKKGERVVW

-51 NPLDWWPEMV
+51 NPMDWWPEMV
-61 GKGCY
+61 GKGCC

-93 FKADGGKVSGFQSL
+93 EADGGKVSGFQSL
-107 KDGTAKR
+107 KDETAKR

-124 GLTPLDF
+124 GFTPFDF
-131 PKVTVRDMARL
+131 PKITVRDMARL

-147 KYIGIEKVDL
+147 EYIGIEKVDL

-171 AILEP
+171 AVLEP

-203 MALEADPTFRACESL
+203 MAIEADPTFKACESL

-229 ALSLISYRTFEGYNL
+229 ALSLISYRTFDGYNL
-244 TQAEQDE
+244 TQAEEDE
-251 DCLFAERVASY
+251 DCLFAGRVASY

-283 TYSVDSHNVGRKR
+283 TWSVDSHNVGRKR
-296 EGVAAALGQIQ
+296 GGVAAALGQIK
-307 ANSIVIT
+307 AKSVVIT
-314 ITSDGLFPPVEGSEW
+314 ITSDGLFPPVEGREW
-329 AKHIPGAEYI
+329 AAWIPGAEYV

>member
-1 MRWNKLKIDNFTF
+1 MRWNKLRIEDDFAF
-14 EAGGSLSGIEVVYH
+14 EAGGSVRGIEVVYH
-28 TSDRDYQPGDRVVW
+28 TSDREYKAGDRVVW

-51 NPLDWWPEMV
+51 NPMDWWPEMV
-61 GKGCY
+61 GKGCC

-80 ASPYGTTGPRSAF
+80 ASPYGTTGPRDWCA
-93 FKADGGKVSGFQSL
+93 GERRE
-107 KDGTAKR
+107 AKGER
-114 ETMKLFNYTE
+114 S
-124 GLTPLDF
+124 PLDF

-203 MALEADPTFRACESL
+203 MAIEADPTFKACESL

-229 ALSLISYRTFEGYNL
+229 ALSLISYRTFDGYNL
-244 TQAEQDE
+244 TQAEEDE
-251 DCLFAERVASY
+251 DCLFAGRVASY

-283 TYSVDSHNVGRKR
+283 TWSVDSHNVGRKR
-296 EGVAAALGQIQ
+296 GGVAAALGKIQ
-307 ANSIVIT
+307 AKSVVIT
-314 ITSDGLFPPVEGSEW
+314 ITSDGLFPPVEGKEW
-329 AKHIPGAEYI
+329 AAWIPGAKYV

-351 LETEAIVQSLKR
+351 LETEAIAERLEELR

>member
-14 EAGGSLSGIEVVYH
+14 EAGGSVSNIEVVYH
-28 TSDRDYQPGDRVVW
+28 TSNRDYQPGDRVVW

-51 NPLDWWPEMV
+51 NPIDWWPEMV

-80 ASPYGTTGPRSAF
+80 ASPYGTTGPRSIKNEEVRIKNCSEEPTQNSK
-93 FKADGGKVSGFQSL
+93 FKIQ
-107 KDGTAKR
+107 
-114 ETMKLFNYTE
+114 NY
-124 GLTPLDF
+124 LDF
-131 PKVTVRDMARL
+131 PKITVRDMARL

-176 EVIERAAFIATAPR
+176 EVIKRAAFIATAPR

-203 MALEADPTFRACESL
+203 MALEADPTFRASESL

-251 DCLFAERVASY
+251 DCLFAQRVASY

-296 EGVAAALGQIQ
+296 GGVAAALGQIQ
-307 ANSIVIT
+307 AKSIVIT
-314 ITSDGLFPPVEGSEW
+314 ITSDGLFPPLEGQEW

-351 LETEAIVQSLKR
+351 LETEAIVQSLSR
-363 VES
+363 LY

>member
-1 MRWNKLKIDNFTF
+1 MRWNKLRIEDDFAF
-14 EAGGSLSGIEVVYH
+14 EAGGNVSGIEVVYH
-28 TSDRDYQPGDRVVW
+28 TSDRDYTKGERVVW

-51 NPLDWWPEMV
+51 NPMDWWPEMV
-61 GKGCY
+61 GKGCC

-80 ASPYGTTGPRSAF
+80 ASPYGTTGPRSWMN
-93 FKADGGKVSGFQSL
+93 DGE
-107 KDGTAKR
+107 AMKR
-114 ETMKLFNYTE
+114 S
-124 GLTPLDF
+124 PLDF

-203 MALEADPTFRACESL
+203 MAIEADPTFKACESL

-229 ALSLISYRTFEGYNL
+229 ALSLISYRTFDGYNL
-244 TQAEQDE
+244 TQAEENE
-251 DCLFAERVASY
+251 DCLFAGRVASY

-283 TYSVDSHNVGRKR
+283 TWSVDSHNVGRKR
-296 EGVAAALGQIQ
+296 GGVAAALGKIQ
-307 ANSIVIT
+307 AKSVVIT
-314 ITSDGLFPPVEGSEW
+314 ITSDGLFPPVEGKEW
-329 AKHIPGAEYI
+329 AAWIPGAKYV

-351 LETEAIVQSLKR
+351 LETEAIAERLEELR